1 MIKFQTETTDISRN
15 IGIEWGRNNMD
26 LQTLI
31 VLIIELIGT
40 IAFSISGAMVGIR
53 RKMDIFGVLVL
64 GVVTA
69 VGGGMMRD
77 VILGKTPSA
86 FVKPIYVEV
95 AVISALAPFLLLSIN
110 KRLLHSK
117 YQALYAGL
125 MFLMDSVG
133 LGILQQSEYPQDGQ
147 QDIMIICFS

>member
-1 MIKFQTETTDISRN
+1 
-15 IGIEWGRNNMD
+15 MD

-40 IAFSISGAMVGIR
+40 SAFSISGAMVGIR

-77 VILGKTPSA
+77 VILGKTPSTNTPKISIFRRIPTIAPEIENAIVPINSMTKTINVCKSILFLPHFYTDISTNISSFCLKFYHKGFA
-86 FVKPIYVEV
+86 F
-95 AVISALAPFLLLSIN
+95 SIM
-110 KRLLHSK
+110 LH
-117 YQALYAGL
+117 
-125 MFLMDSVG
+125 MF
-133 LGILQQSEYPQDGQ
+133 
-147 QDIMIICFS
+147 

>member
-1 MIKFQTETTDISRN
+1 
-15 IGIEWGRNNMD
+15 MD

-40 IAFSISGAMVGIR
+40 IAFSISGGAMVGIR

-77 VILGKTPSA
+77 VILGEDTERICEADLCRSGSD
-86 FVKPIYVEV
+86 FC
-95 AVISALAPFLLLSIN
+95 ISAISLTF
-110 KRLLHSK
+110 
-117 YQALYAGL
+117 Y
-125 MFLMDSVG
+125 
-133 LGILQQSEYPQDGQ
+133 
-147 QDIMIICFS
+147 

>member
-1 MIKFQTETTDISRN
+1 
-15 IGIEWGRNNMD
+15 MD

-69 VGGGMMRD
+69 VGGGMMP
-77 VILGKTPSA
+77 LQKL
-86 FVKPIYVEV
+86 F
-95 AVISALAPFLLLSIN
+95 
-110 KRLLHSK
+110 
-117 YQALYAGL
+117 YQ
-125 MFLMDSVG
+125 
-133 LGILQQSEYPQDGQ
+133 EKE
-147 QDIMIICFS
+147 IIIRIH